1 MFKYTFF
8 RSYKGKIFLKGRRK
22 SLSANDLHE
31 LELGCEDEE
40 DYLSGDDQD
49 TIQMGDE
56 EDDSGS
62 SDQEDGSSSE
72 GEDDLLA
79 EFTPA
84 QISTILKSAAANS
97 KRR

>member
-1 MFKYTFF
+1 
-8 RSYKGKIFLKGRRK
+8 
-22 SLSANDLHE
+22 LSANDLHA

-49 TIQMGDE
+49 TIQMGE
-56 EDDSGS
+56 EEESGS

-72 GEDDLLA
+72 GDDDLLA

-97 KRR
+97 KRRYIELCICF

>member
-1 MFKYTFF
+1 
-8 RSYKGKIFLKGRRK
+8 
-22 SLSANDLHE
+22 LHA

-49 TIQMGDE
+49 TIQMGEGDE
-56 EDDSGS
+56 EEDSGS
-62 SDQEDGSSSE
+62 SDQEDVSSSE
-72 GEDDLLA
+72 GDDDLLA